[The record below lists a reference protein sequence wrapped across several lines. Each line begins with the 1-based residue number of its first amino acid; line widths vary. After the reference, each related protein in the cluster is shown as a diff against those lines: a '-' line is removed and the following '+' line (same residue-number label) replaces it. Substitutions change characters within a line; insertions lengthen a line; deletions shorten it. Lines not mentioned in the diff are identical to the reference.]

1 VHAVVKSESQFTNM
15 EHEIE
20 AAERERLSRLSE
32 KWPAWLKALWTLL
45 SFTLALLVM
54 LAMATNLKALLMGK
68 GSVGTLFLNLL
79 VAVVP
84 LLLIGDSRDLWM
96 LPKALKGEAKT
107 WLL

>member
-1 VHAVVKSESQFTNM
+1 MHGAVKSESQFTDM

-20 AAERERLSRLSE
+20 AAERERLTRLSE

-45 SFTLALLVM
+45 SCTLALLVT
-54 LAMATNLKALLMGK
+54 LAIASNLKALLMGK
-68 GSVGTLFLNLL
+68 GGFGSLFASLL

-84 LLLIGDSRDLWM
+84 SLLIGVSRDLWI